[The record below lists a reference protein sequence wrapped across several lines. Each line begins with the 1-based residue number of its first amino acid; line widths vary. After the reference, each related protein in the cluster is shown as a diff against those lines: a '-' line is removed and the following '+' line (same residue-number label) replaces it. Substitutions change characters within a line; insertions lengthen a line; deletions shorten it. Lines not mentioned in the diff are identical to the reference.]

1 MGRAFGFVGLLI
13 VLGVGFYLYKQQLV
27 STSAPGGTAANPRAT
42 IDVMGVRNDLMA
54 IASAERRRYASDGKY
69 VDISDLISNG
79 DISMQTPTRGP
90 FSYSSSV
97 SDSGF
102 KVTATYSG
110 NDPGA
115 PKSMSIDQTMQIAS
129 E

>member
-1 MGRAFGFVGLLI
+1 MGRVFGFVGLLI
-13 VLGVGFYLYKQQLV
+13 VLGAGMYIYKQQV
-27 STSAPGGTAANPRAT
+27 VATSAPGGTTANPKMT
-42 IDVMGVRNDLMA
+42 IDVTGVRNDLVA

-79 DISMQTPTRGP
+79 DISMQAPSRGP

-97 SDSGF
+97 SDTGF
-102 KVTATYSG
+102 KITATYSG
-110 NDPGA
+110 DDPNV
-115 PKSMSIDQTMQIAS
+115 KSMSIDQTMQISS

>member
-1 MGRAFGFVGLLI
+1 MGRAFGFVSLLL
-13 VLGVGFYLYKQQLV
+13 VLGVGMYIYKQQIV
-27 STSAPGGTAANPRAT
+27 ATSAPGGATANPRAAF
-42 IDVMGVRNDLMA
+42 DVAGVRNDLIAM
-54 IASAERRRYASDGKY
+54 ASAERRRYASDGKY

-79 DISMQTPTRGP
+79 DISMQTPSRGP

-102 KVTATYSG
+102 RITASYSG
-110 NDPGA
+110 NDANVPH
-115 PKSMSIDQTMQIAS
+115 SISIDETMQMKS